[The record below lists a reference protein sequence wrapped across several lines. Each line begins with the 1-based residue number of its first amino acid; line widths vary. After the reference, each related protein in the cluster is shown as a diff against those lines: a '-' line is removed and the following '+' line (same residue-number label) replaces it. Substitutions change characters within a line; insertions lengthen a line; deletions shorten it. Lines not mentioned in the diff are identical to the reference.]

1 MRRLTAILL
10 ALLSFCG
17 CLSKGDA
24 AHHIYVLSFGVESGD
39 TFAYRI
45 VLLAAM
51 PKAGSEEGAT
61 LSTEVLAAE
70 ARTLFEA
77 IETLNAGLPMTLRF
91 SRTALIL
98 LSEPLAREGEIE
110 RLLDFSLGALDIH
123 SNVHV
128 MVAGSDLKTLY
139 EGLQNDADPSFTKT
153 INNLDAL
160 AAQSGTVPDGRCRSV
175 WEALGSDAFDL
186 VLPYIGANDP
196 NPKPDLLGGEA
207 YPKIGG
213 ALVQSDVLGAS
224 VIGSAVFDGPRMVGT
239 LSGWHTALLAMV
251 RGTFSE
257 GRTTF
262 YLPGT
267 GTVSVKLQTNRR
279 TEVSVR
285 DGTAQVRIRLKAV
298 PEYPLSALSRDPTLQ
313 TTLEQTIEAELN
325 RLFSALS
332 DAHADAMQFGTRELW
347 QFPFGGEA
355 GWKTRYASLSAS
367 FAVHVRVLETG
378 GAS

>member
-110 RLLDFSLGALDIH
+110 RLLEIH
-123 SNVHV
+123 
-128 MVAGSDLKTLY
+128 
-139 EGLQNDADPSFTKT
+139 
-153 INNLDAL
+153 
-160 AAQSGTVPDGRCRSV
+160 
-175 WEALGSDAFDL
+175 WEES
-186 VLPYIGANDP
+186 
-196 NPKPDLLGGEA
+196 
-207 YPKIGG
+207 
-213 ALVQSDVLGAS
+213 
-224 VIGSAVFDGPRMVGT
+224 
-239 LSGWHTALLAMV
+239 
-251 RGTFSE
+251 
-257 GRTTF
+257 
-262 YLPGT
+262 
-267 GTVSVKLQTNRR
+267 
-279 TEVSVR
+279 
-285 DGTAQVRIRLKAV
+285 
-298 PEYPLSALSRDPTLQ
+298 
-313 TTLEQTIEAELN
+313 
-325 RLFSALS
+325 
-332 DAHADAMQFGTRELW
+332 
-347 QFPFGGEA
+347 
-355 GWKTRYASLSAS
+355 
-367 FAVHVRVLETG
+367 
-378 GAS
+378 